1 MKVAPRRR
9 QAVEFQASGGEMAD
23 GREAVRELLAGGRPA
38 WDRFAREYRLVV
50 LKAVHTAARRFRAGE
65 ADVEDA
71 ASQVFFELIQNDGRT
86 LRAYRGDSA
95 LTTWLTV
102 VAYRIATREFV
113 RRIRAREVEAAKP
126 VALPPVRDQEVFEIL
141 ERLPDLDRRALV
153 MFHIDD
159 CSYREISEQ
168 LGIPQNQVGMVLLRA
183 REKLAK
189 VLNPGPQK

>member
-1 MKVAPRRR
+1 
-9 QAVEFQASGGEMAD
+9 MAD

-50 LKAVHTAARRFRAGE
+50 LKAVHTAARRFRAGD

-71 ASQVFFELIQNDGRT
+71 ASQVFIELFQDEGRA
-86 LRAYRGDSA
+86 LRAYRGESA

-126 VALPPVRDQEVFEIL
+126 VPTPPARDAEVFETL
-141 ERLPDLDRRALV
+141 ERLPELDRRALV
-153 MFHIDD
+153 MFHVDD
-159 CSYREISEQ
+159 CSYKEISDQ
-168 LGIPQNQVGMVLLRA
+168 LGIPLNQVGMVLLRA
-183 REKLAK
+183 REKLAR
-189 VLNPGPQK
+189 VLGPSHEK

>member
-1 MKVAPRRR
+1 MV
-9 QAVEFQASGGEMAD
+9 D

-71 ASQVFFELIQNDGRT
+71 ASQVFIELFQNDGRA
-86 LRAYRGDSA
+86 LRAYRGESA

-113 RRIRAREVEAAKP
+113 RMVRAREVEASKP
-126 VALPPVRDQEVFEIL
+126 NALPVERDAEVLEFL
-141 ERLPDLDRRALV
+141 ERLPELDRRALV
-153 MFHIDD
+153 MFHVEDR
-159 CSYREISEQ
+159 SYKEIADQ

-183 REKLAK
+183 REKLARVIK
-189 VLNPGPQK
+189 PEPEK

>member
-1 MKVAPRRR
+1 MV
-9 QAVEFQASGGEMAD
+9 D
-23 GREAVRELLAGGRPA
+23 GRDAVRELLAGGRPA

-71 ASQVFFELIQNDGRT
+71 ASQVFIELFQDEGRA
-86 LRAYRGDSA
+86 LHAYRGESA

-113 RRIRAREVEAAKP
+113 RQVRAKEVEASKP
-126 VALPPVRDQEVFEIL
+126 VPVPVPRDSEVLEFL
-141 ERLPDLDRRALV
+141 ERLPELDRRALV
-153 MFHIDD
+153 MFHVDD
-159 CSYREISEQ
+159 RSYKEIADQ
-168 LGIPQNQVGMVLLRA
+168 LGIALNQVGMVLLRA

-189 VLNPGPQK
+189 VLRPDPED

>member
-1 MKVAPRRR
+1 MV
-9 QAVEFQASGGEMAD
+9 D
-23 GREAVRELLAGGRPA
+23 GRDAVRELLAGGRPA

-71 ASQVFFELIQNDGRT
+71 ASQVFIELFQQNGRA
-86 LRAYRGDSA
+86 LRAYRGESA

-113 RRIRAREVEAAKP
+113 RQVRARQVEVAKP
-126 VALPPVRDQEVFEIL
+126 VSSWVDRDPEVLEFL
-141 ERLPDLDRRALV
+141 ERLPELDRRALV

-159 CSYREISEQ
+159 RSYKEISEQ
-168 LGIPQNQVGMVLLRA
+168 LEIPINQVGMVLLRA
-183 REKLAK
+183 REKLAR
-189 VLNPGPQK
+189 VLQPPSEE

>member
-1 MKVAPRRR
+1 
-9 QAVEFQASGGEMAD
+9 MAE
-23 GREAVRELLAGGRPA
+23 GREAVRELLSGGRQA
-38 WDRFAREYRLVV
+38 WDRFARDYRLVV

-71 ASQVFFELIQNDGRT
+71 ASQVFIELFQDDGRA

-113 RRIRAREVEAAKP
+113 RRIRTREVEAAKP
-126 VALPPVRDQEVFEIL
+126 APSVVERDAEVLEYL
-141 ERLPDLDRRALV
+141 ERLPEMDRRALV
-153 MFHIDD
+153 MFHVED
-159 CSYREISEQ
+159 CSYREIADQ
-168 LGIPQNQVGMVLLRA
+168 LDIPFNQVGMVLLRA

-189 VLNPGPQK
+189 VLKPPPEN